1 MNEFLSAL
9 TENDVW
15 MVIMQLSIV
24 IVGLFSGGK
33 FTVPVVK
40 WIKGKL
46 GTNGGWTMVVL
57 AAFATALTLAIS
69 VVEQKIAPGTI
80 RPDTWGAMLLAI
92 IVQATIRYNQLK
104 EDANSVRNML
114 K

>member
-46 GTNGGWTMVVL
+46 GTNGGWTMVV
-57 AAFATALTLAIS
+57 
-69 VVEQKIAPGTI
+69 QKIAPGTI